1 MYSRLYIFLDNKKII
16 YDLQFRFRQRYSTS
30 HVLINIAEKIRKALD
45 DGNIG
50 CGDFV
55 DLLKAFYIVDHQIL
69 LAKLNHYGIR
79 GVSNDWLK
87 S

>member
-1 MYSRLYIFLDNKKII
+1 MYNRLYIFLDNKKII

-30 HVLINIAEKIRKALD
+30 HFLINIAEKMRKALD

-55 DLLKAFYIVDHQIL
+55 DL
-69 LAKLNHYGIR
+69 
-79 GVSNDWLK
+79 
-87 S
+87 